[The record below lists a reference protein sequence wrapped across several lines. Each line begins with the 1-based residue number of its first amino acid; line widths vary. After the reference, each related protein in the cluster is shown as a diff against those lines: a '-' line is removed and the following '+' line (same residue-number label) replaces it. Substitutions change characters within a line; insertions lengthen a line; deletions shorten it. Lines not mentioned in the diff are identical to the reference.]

1 MVFFIAFLLLIYY
14 YFIIL
19 FIIYFIFM
27 LCPQLASAKYID
39 TWIKFIIII
48 ITARKDIV
56 KIIVLLVINLMGIHG
71 YLQCKFSIWLLNFAC
86 LNFTRIYFRGSLIS
100 QFFFTITTL
109 KTHRIKC
116 QYGIQRNC
124 VYGMSRADSM
134 IAQSWVQYIK
144 PFQSRQSIQRTFL
157 WYVIYC

>member
-1 MVFFIAFLLLIYY
+1 MLRVHNLYVLSCAHVPRIVFIILAFCKLYNSFFYSLFISYLL
-14 YFIIL
+14 FIIL
-19 FIIYFIFM
+19 FIIYFIFI

-39 TWIKFIIII
+39 TWIKFIFIIII

-56 KIIVLLVINLMGIHG
+56 KIIVLLVINLMGIHR
-71 YLQCKFSIWLLNFAC
+71 YLQCKFSIWVLNFAC

-116 QYGIQRNC
+116 Q
-124 VYGMSRADSM
+124 
-134 IAQSWVQYIK
+134 
-144 PFQSRQSIQRTFL
+144 
-157 WYVIYC
+157 

>member
-1 MVFFIAFLLLIYY
+1 MVFFIAFLLLNYY

-100 QFFFTITTL
+100 QFFFYN
-109 KTHRIKC
+109 HNIKDP
-116 QYGIQRNC
+116 QNKVPIRYSKKLC
-124 VYGMSRADSM
+124 VWDV
-134 IAQSWVQYIK
+134 QSWLYDSTKLSTVHK
-144 PFQSRQSIQRTFL
+144 AFPE
-157 WYVIYC
+157 